1 MPMQHARFWTKRVV
15 AAAFLVLALTTP
27 TPTTRAQEF
36 EVDLALVLAVDC
48 SFSVDFREFALQMK
62 GLGAAFRKPEVK
74 RAIALGNLQR
84 IAVSVVQWSD
94 ESNQVVAMPWTILET
109 EEDGDLFGE
118 TLAGMPRKLA
128 EGGTSISSALLYS
141 AAHLSRAPRAQR
153 LVIDVS
159 SDGRNNVGVPVNAVR
174 DRLVAQGITI
184 NALTILNE
192 WPTLDVYFQNQVV
205 GGEGHFVIPAND
217 YQAYADAIYRKLLR
231 EITGPGFPEL
241 GENASR
247 LTAFCG
253 RHKRMEVSPYGNP
266 MQSFTL
272 SRLPEIIFGAGRI
285 ADLAGKVEGL
295 AGKGAAVLVVADPML
310 TTLGITGRAL
320 ESLKAAGLEAQ
331 VFDGLKGEPKAADI
345 DAAAGIARAMKAK
358 AIVGLGGGSA
368 LDTAKLVAACAA
380 SGLAAQSYQL
390 CETPL
395 PKNILPIIAVP
406 TTAGTGSEV
415 TRVSVFANA
424 AKGEGLGLGRRTET
438 PGGHPR
444 SRTHRGR
451 AAPHHRGHRA

>member
-1 MPMQHARFWTKRVV
+1 MPRARFWIKRVV

-62 GLGAAFRKPEVK
+62 GLGQAFRKPEVK

-118 TLAGMPRKLA
+118 TLSGMPRKLA

-141 AAHLSRAPRAQR
+141 AALLTKAPRAQR

-231 EITGPGFPEL
+231 EITGPGI
-241 GENASR
+241 S
-247 LTAFCG
+247 
-253 RHKRMEVSPYGNP
+253 
-266 MQSFTL
+266 
-272 SRLPEIIFGAGRI
+272 
-285 ADLAGKVEGL
+285 
-295 AGKGAAVLVVADPML
+295 
-310 TTLGITGRAL
+310 
-320 ESLKAAGLEAQ
+320 
-331 VFDGLKGEPKAADI
+331 
-345 DAAAGIARAMKAK
+345 
-358 AIVGLGGGSA
+358 
-368 LDTAKLVAACAA
+368 
-380 SGLAAQSYQL
+380 
-390 CETPL
+390 
-395 PKNILPIIAVP
+395 
-406 TTAGTGSEV
+406 
-415 TRVSVFANA
+415 
-424 AKGEGLGLGRRTET
+424 
-438 PGGHPR
+438 
-444 SRTHRGR
+444 
-451 AAPHHRGHRA
+451 